1 MAADPSAKE
10 RRILRVMRNVLGNIV
25 KDAAPRPGMPNPL
38 QESTVDSIRD
48 LFALIAEREA
58 ELADQAGLNRNEKPR
73 FVDEPQ
79 DVAAV
84 TLHRRDKNSKLN

>member
-10 RRILRVMRNVLGNIV
+10 RRILRMMRTVLGNVV
-25 KDAAPRPGMPNPL
+25 KDAAPRPGAPNPL

-73 FVDEPQ
+73 FSDEPQ

-84 TLHRRDKNSKLN
+84 TLHRPGKNSKLN